1 MITDF
6 NSFVSQAVSLPLP
19 ERYELTQRLLD
30 TFEANESDA
39 QLFAELER
47 RYAEMEA
54 GTVRTYSHDD
64 VMRDARE
71 AAGR

>member
-6 NSFVSQAVSLPLP
+6 NSILSQAVALPLP

-30 TFEANESDA
+30 TFEASDSDA

-54 GTVRTYSHDD
+54 GKVRTFSHEE

-71 AAGR
+71 ASGR